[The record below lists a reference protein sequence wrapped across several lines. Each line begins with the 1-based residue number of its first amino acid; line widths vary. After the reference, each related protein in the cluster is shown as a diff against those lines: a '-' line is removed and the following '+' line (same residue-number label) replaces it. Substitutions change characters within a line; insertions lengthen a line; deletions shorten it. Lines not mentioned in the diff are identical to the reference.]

1 MEEIF
6 MNCVQ
11 LFLQTADRL
20 PNKVAIVFRNV
31 EITYSQLKEQVLKFA
46 NGLIEAGITP
56 DSHVALLMPNC
67 PQYIISYYG
76 VLAAGA
82 TIVPANPL
90 YTERELSYI
99 LNHSDAQAV
108 IYHEFIQ
115 PTIDKT
121 KASLTL
127 TETFIEFSEAN
138 PNCTWNQILQHEEL
152 AVPNERGIEGIAQIL
167 YTSGTTG
174 NPKGVMLSDD
184 NLSYMTNLLIRE
196 LGILEDD
203 RIIVVLPIF
212 HTLSKM
218 AGVWAA
224 LVHGATIYLEERFV
238 PDAILEMIERVKATV
253 FYGVPTM
260 FTLFTMSPRLKE
272 IDYSSLRLFGSGGAS
287 IPVEIIER
295 IQNSIGVPVAE
306 AYGQTEATV
315 MITCQPLNGER
326 IPGSVGLPVDGIGF
340 RIVAPDGRDVP
351 QGEIGEIVFNGR
363 SAMMG
368 YYKNPEATAATI
380 RDGWVHSG
388 DLAYQDGHGN
398 VFIVD
403 RIKDMIIRGGYNI
416 YPREIEEVLYTHPA
430 IAECAVLGEPH
441 EVFGEEV
448 AAFVVT
454 KTPISAEE
462 LQAYCQEHLAKYK
475 IPRIFYF
482 LDSLP
487 KNATGKILKTPLRKQ
502 LNEKSEE
509 VS

>member
-1 MEEIF
+1 
-6 MNCVQ
+6 MNCAQ
-11 LFLQTADRL
+11 LLLDTADRL
-20 PNKVAIVFRNV
+20 PNKVAIVFRNN
-31 EITYSQLKEQVLKFA
+31 EMTYSQLKEKVLRFA
-46 NGLIEAGITP
+46 NGLIDAGISP
-56 DSHVALLMPNC
+56 GDHVALLMPNC

-82 TIVPANPL
+82 TIVPANPM
-90 YTERELSYI
+90 YTDRELSFI
-99 LNHSDAQAV
+99 LNNSDTKAV
-108 IYHEFIQ
+108 IYHELIH
-115 PTIDKT
+115 PTIEKS
-121 KASLTL
+121 KPSFTL
-127 TETFIEFSEAN
+127 TDTFIEFSETN
-138 PNCTWNQILQHEEL
+138 ENCTWNQLLESVPLIQ
-152 AVPNERGIEGIAQIL
+152 PNERGQEGIAQIL

-184 NLSYMTNLLIRE
+184 NLANMTNLLIRE

-224 LVHGATIYLEERFV
+224 LVLGATIYLEERFV
-238 PDAILEMIERVKATV
+238 PDAILEMIERIKATV

-260 FTLFTMSPRLKE
+260 FTLFTMSPRLKDF
-272 IDYSSLRLFGSGGAS
+272 DYSSLRLFGSGGAS

-295 IQNSIGVPVAE
+295 IQKSIGVPVSE

-315 MITCQPLNGER
+315 MITCQPLNGEK

-340 RIVAPDGRDVP
+340 RIVTPDGQDVP

-380 RDGWVHSG
+380 RDGWVHTG
-388 DLAYQDGHGN
+388 DLAYQDERGN

-403 RIKDMIIRGGYNI
+403 RIKDMIIRGGYNV

-430 IAECAVLGEPH
+430 IAECAVLGEPD
-441 EVFGEEV
+441 EVLGEEI

-454 KTPISAEE
+454 KTPITSEE
-462 LQAYCQEHLAKYK
+462 LQSYCSEHLAKYK
-475 IPRIFYF
+475 VPRIYYF
-482 LDSLP
+482 LDALP

-502 LNEKSEE
+502 VKEKSEE
-509 VS
+509 VY

>member
-1 MEEIF
+1 
-6 MNCVQ
+6 MNCAQ
-11 LFLQTADRL
+11 LFLDTADRL
-20 PNKVAIVFRNV
+20 PNKVAIVFRNQ
-31 EITYSQLKEQVLKFA
+31 EITYSELKQQVLKFA

-56 DSHVALLMPNC
+56 DSHVALLMTNC

-82 TIVPANPL
+82 TIVPVNPL
-90 YTERELSYI
+90 YTDRELSYI
-99 LNHSDAQAV
+99 LNNADTKAV
-108 IYHEFIQ
+108 IYHELIQ

-121 KASLTL
+121 KAALTTADL
-127 TETFIEFSEAN
+127 LIEFSETN
-138 PNCTWNQILQHEEL
+138 PHCTWNQLLEHAPL
-152 AVPNERGIEGIAQIL
+152 SVPNERGDSGIAQIL

-184 NLSYMTNLLIRE
+184 NLANMTTLLIRE

-203 RIIVVLPIF
+203 RVIVVLPIF

-224 LVHGATIYLEERFV
+224 LVHGATIYLEERFI
-238 PDAILEMIERVKATV
+238 PDAILELIERVKATV

-260 FTLFTMSPRLKE
+260 FTMFTMSPRLKE
-272 IDYSSLRLFGSGGAS
+272 FDYSSLRLFGSGGAS

-326 IPGSVGLPVDGIGF
+326 IAGSVGLPVDGIGF
-340 RIVAPDGRDVP
+340 RIVTPDGRDVP

-388 DLAYQDGHGN
+388 DLAYQDERGN

-430 IAECAVLGEPH
+430 IAECAVLGEPD

-454 KTPISAEE
+454 KTPVTVEE
-462 LQAYCQEHLAKYK
+462 LQAHCLEHIAKYK
-475 IPRIFYF
+475 VPQIFYF
-482 LDSLP
+482 LEALP
-487 KNATGKILKTPLRKQ
+487 KNATGKILKSPLRKQ
-502 LNEKSEE
+502 IKEKSEE
-509 VS
+509 VL

>member
-1 MEEIF
+1 
-6 MNCVQ
+6 MNCAQ
-11 LFLQTADRL
+11 LFLETAERL
-20 PNKVAIVFRNV
+20 PNKVAIVFRNE
-31 EITYSQLKEQVLKFA
+31 EITYSQLKEQILKFA
-46 NGLIEAGITP
+46 NGLIQAGITP

-90 YTERELSYI
+90 YTDRELSYI
-99 LNHSDAQAV
+99 LNNSDAKAV
-108 IYHEFIQ
+108 IYHELIH
-115 PTIDKT
+115 PTIEKT
-121 KASLTL
+121 KSALT
-127 TETFIEFSEAN
+127 TTDTFIEFSEVN
-138 PNCTWNQILQHEEL
+138 SECTWNQILCHEPL
-152 AVPNERGIEGIAQIL
+152 PSPNERGKGGIAQIL

-184 NLSYMTNLLIRE
+184 NLAYMTKLLIRE

-212 HTLSKM
+212 HTFSKM

-224 LVHGATIYLEERFV
+224 LVHGSTIFLEERFI
-238 PDAILEMIERVKATV
+238 PDAILELIERVKATV

-260 FTLFTMSPRLKE
+260 FTFFTMSPRLKE
-272 IDYSSLRLFGSGGAS
+272 FDYSSLRLFGSGGAS

-295 IQNSIGVPVAE
+295 IQNSIGVTLSE

-315 MITCQPLNGER
+315 MITCQPLNGEK
-326 IPGSVGLPVDGIGF
+326 IAGSVGLPVDGIGF
-340 RIVAPDGRDVP
+340 RIVAPDGQDVP

-388 DLAYQDGHGN
+388 DLAYQDERGN

-403 RIKDMIIRGGYNI
+403 RIKDMIIRGGNNI

-430 IAECAVLGEPH
+430 ITECAVLGEPH
-441 EVFGEEV
+441 EILGEEV

-462 LQAYCQEHLAKYK
+462 LQAYCSEHLAKYK

-482 LDSLP
+482 LESLP
-487 KNATGKILKTPLRKQ
+487 KNATGKILKTPLRSQVK
-502 LNEKSEE
+502 EKSEE